1 MVVLT
6 IGIRAGHS
14 RLLSEIQGLLIC
26 VFEINFFKEE
36 SSTARPPSLY
46 GSNFA
51 YLKTYLK
58 EFIKALHEKSWE
70 ANMLGELYLFG
81 NEDEQSQSDEGERN
95 IHVKKRGVCFVSF
108 WNLGVL
114 QKLPKGEIVSAFL
127 CWHIFG
133 KMCFV

>member
-1 MVVLT
+1 MN
-6 IGIRAGHS
+6 
-14 RLLSEIQGLLIC
+14 LL
-26 VFEINFFKEE
+26 KEE
-36 SSTARPPSLY
+36 SSTVRPPSLD

-114 QKLPKGEIVSAFL
+114 QKLPKGEEIVSVF
-127 CWHIFG
+127 
-133 KMCFV
+133 FVLAYFWQNVFCLILFRS